1 MTAVPR
7 RALVG
12 WSGFVGGA
20 LQPRVRPVAR
30 FRSTDVHEL
39 ADADVDEIVCAGAPA
54 EKWRANAE
62 PEDDWAG
69 ISRLIDAL
77 DVSRASSCVL
87 VSTVDVYADS
97 READE
102 DTPADTTQAQA
113 YGRHRALL
121 EEFVTRRFD
130 EALIV
135 RLPGMFGPGLKK
147 NLVFD
152 LIHQPGARFAHAAS
166 TFQFYDVRDLWGH
179 VLSARDAGLTVV
191 NLATEPVSSAQV
203 AEECFGVD
211 YRCDDRP
218 IVTYDLRTTHA
229 AALAGREGHYLRSSR
244 EVLAA
249 IRAWG
254 AGELAAATGVR
265 A

>member
-1 MTAVPR
+1 MTGAPR

-39 ADADVDEIVCAGAPA
+39 SEADVDEIVCAGAPA

-62 PEDDWAG
+62 PDDDWAG

-77 DVSRASSCVL
+77 DASRATSCVL
-87 VSTVDVYADS
+87 VSTVDVFADS
-97 READE
+97 RGADE
-102 DTPADTTQAQA
+102 DTPADTAQEQA

-121 EEFVTRRFD
+121 EEFVAQRFAD
-130 EALIV
+130 VLVV

-152 LIHQPGARFAHAAS
+152 LVHQPEARFAHAAS
-166 TFQFYDVRDLWGH
+166 TFQFYDVRELWGH
-179 VLSARDAGLTVV
+179 VLLARDAGLSVV

-203 AEECFGVD
+203 AEECFGVE

-218 IVTYDLRTTHA
+218 QVAYDLRTTHA
-229 AALAGREGHYLRSSR
+229 LELAGREGPYLRSAG

-249 IRAWG
+249 VRAWA
-254 AGELAAATGVR
+254 AGERR
-265 A
+265 AVAV

>member
-1 MTAVPR
+1 
-7 RALVG
+7 
-12 WSGFVGGA
+12 
-20 LQPRVRPVAR
+20 VAR
-30 FRSTDVHEL
+30 FRSTDIDRL
-39 ADADVDEIVCAGAPA
+39 PGADVDEIVCAGAPA
-54 EKWRANAE
+54 EKWRANAD
-62 PEDDWAG
+62 PAADWAG
-69 ISRLIDAL
+69 ISRLIEAL
-77 DVSRASSCVL
+77 DASRARSCVL
-87 VSTVDVYADS
+87 VSTVDVHADS
-97 READE
+97 RGADE
-102 DTPADTTQAQA
+102 ATPADTAQEQA

-130 EALIV
+130 DPLVV

-179 VLSARDAGLTVV
+179 VLLARDAGLSVV

-203 AEECFGVD
+203 ARECFGVD

-218 IVTYDLRTTHA
+218 EVGYDLRTRHA
-229 AALAGREGHYLRSSR
+229 AELAGREGPYLRSAG
-244 EVLAA
+244 EVLAG

-254 AGELAAATGVR
+254 ARELEAVAA
-265 A
+265 

>member
-1 MTAVPR
+1 VTRGTR

-12 WSGFVGGA
+12 WTGFVGGA
-20 LQPRVRPVAR
+20 LDARTGPVAR
-30 FRSTDVHEL
+30 FRSTDIDQL
-39 ADADVDEIVCAGAPA
+39 PSADVDEIVCAGAPA
-54 EKWRANAE
+54 EKWKANAD
-62 PEDDWAG
+62 PEADWAG
-69 ISRLIDAL
+69 IRRLIDAL
-77 DVSRASSCVL
+77 DGSRASSCVL

-102 DTPADTTQAQA
+102 ATAADTQQEQA

-121 EEFVTRRFD
+121 EEFVRDRF
-130 EALIV
+130 EKTLVV

-152 LIHQPGARFAHAAS
+152 LIHQPEARFAHEDS

-179 VLSARDAGLTVV
+179 VLLAQDASLPVV
-191 NLATEPVSSAQV
+191 NLATEPVSSSQV
-203 AEECFGVD
+203 ARECFGVD
-211 YRCDDRP
+211 YRCSDRP
-218 IVTYDLRTTHA
+218 QVAYDLRTGHA
-229 AALAGREGHYLRSSR
+229 RQLAGRDGAYLRSAD
-244 EVLAA
+244 EVLTG

-254 AGELAAATGVR
+254 AQLTGAR

>member
-1 MTAVPR
+1 VRDASR
-7 RALVG
+7 RALIG

-30 FRSTDVHEL
+30 FRSTDVHQL

-54 EKWRANAE
+54 EKWRANSA

-69 ISRLIDAL
+69 ITRLIDAL
-77 DVSRASSCVL
+77 DASRARSCVL

-97 READE
+97 RGADE
-102 DTPADTTQAQA
+102 TTPADTAQEQA

-121 EEFVTRRFD
+121 EQFVMGRFD

-152 LIHQPGARFAHAAS
+152 LIHQPEARFAHAAS

-203 AEECFGVD
+203 AEDCFGVD

-218 IVTYDLRTTHA
+218 LAAYDLRTTHA
-229 AALAGREGHYLRSSR
+229 AELAGREGSYLRSAG
-244 EVLAA
+244 EVLAG

-254 AGELAAATGVR
+254 ARELAVAR